1 MANQSASLSDRGR
14 RKNNE
19 DFAAFFEPADPGELK
34 DSGSLYIV
42 ADGVGGAAKGER
54 ASQFAAQKVL
64 YEYYQPENIDLE
76 PLERLRLI
84 LERANDEIYDY
95 ASQNNTR
102 MATTIVAAVVRAG
115 FLYVANVGD
124 SRAYLIRDGAAQQIN
139 RDHSIVGEMVEHG
152 EMTEADAMI
161 SKIKNR
167 ITRSLGGDPEV
178 TVEVY
183 PPLQLKT
190 GDKILLCSDGL
201 TRYALREDIA
211 KMTAQGTVEETA
223 QRLVEFANK
232 SGGADNVSVI
242 MTSYQDTS
250 IIEPINRIARP
261 KQVDLDTLD
270 TQPRERFVSKNKTRY
285 IQRPLISRLSKF
297 APWAIA
303 GFGLVILLCFGVIYI
318 WNPSPG
324 LPPRQTHEAGRKT
337 EVAQKAGTEVANA
350 TANALTSQALA
361 AEQQIVSL
369 TQIAVATASA
379 DAANQTATAVVV
391 NQASTAAIEM
401 CIVPDNPDK
410 MSTGDCPSI
419 IATNSCDED
428 LFVFKESGQLN
439 TGNYIQSNPR
449 IFLDP
454 VGDAVIDQNET
465 FKLTSI
471 VKPGI
476 WDGLAKFWLE
486 VLPPFGS
493 KTYLGKGWVLM
504 NSCIKFFQGTSSV
517 TLNTDTLLFETPIP
531 NP

>member
-1 MANQSASLSDRGR
+1 LANQSASLSDRGR

-19 DFAAFFEPADPGELK
+19 DFAAFFEPADPGELR

-102 MATTIVAAVVRAG
+102 MATTIIAAVVRAG

-183 PPLQLKT
+183 SPIQLKT

-250 IIEPINRIARP
+250 VIVPTVQIARP
-261 KQVDLDTLD
+261 KQVDLDTLV
-270 TQPRERFVSKNKTRY
+270 TQPGEEIK
-285 IQRPLISRLSKF
+285 IISRKRQSVN
-297 APWAIA
+297 AILFV
-303 GFGLVILLCFGVIYI
+303 GVIIVILVFGFIAI
-318 WNPSPG
+318 KSIINSLSTTQTSTATPETITPAPTSTPESIQATQAQPPSPIDTPKPPALQ
-324 LPPRQTHEAGRKT
+324 LPTNSPEGIPINITLP
-337 EVAQKAGTEVANA
+337 
-350 TANALTSQALA
+350 TANKLCLAEVKDNRPNLITVLTDFQLSYDSGTTYFKCVEYTKDSTLCNEKQKIEKNDAGNP
-361 AEQQIVSL
+361 IVSL
-369 TQIAVATASA
+369 
-379 DAANQTATAVVV
+379 
-391 NQASTAAIEM
+391 
-401 CIVPDNPDK
+401 
-410 MSTGDCPSI
+410 GDYI
-419 IATNSCDED
+419 I
-428 LFVFKESGQLN
+428 
-439 TGNYIQSNPR
+439 
-449 IFLDP
+449 
-454 VGDAVIDQNET
+454 
-465 FKLTSI
+465 
-471 VKPGI
+471 
-476 WDGLAKFWLE
+476 
-486 VLPPFGS
+486 
-493 KTYLGKGWVLM
+493 
-504 NSCIKFFQGTSSV
+504 
-517 TLNTDTLLFETPIP
+517 IP
-531 NP
+531 NITEESQCKNGGGIFVDDKIPK

>member
-19 DFAAFFEPADPGELK
+19 DFAAFFEPADPGELR

-183 PPLQLKT
+183 PPIQLKT

-250 IIEPINRIARP
+250 VIVPTVRIARP
-261 KQVDLDTLD
+261 KQVDMDTLV
-270 TQPRERFVSKNKTRY
+270 TQPGEIINNPIRKQKLSAVLVVILLIFSVGIVGALVTLGITALKQFNATQAPIPIMTQITPSPEPVITTSSAPALSPSEMSEPTPAPSQTLTPPTNT
-285 IQRPLISRLSKF
+285 PLIS
-297 APWAIA
+297 
-303 GFGLVILLCFGVIYI
+303 
-318 WNPSPG
+318 
-324 LPPRQTHEAGRKT
+324 
-337 EVAQKAGTEVANA
+337 
-350 TANALTSQALA
+350 
-361 AEQQIVSL
+361 
-369 TQIAVATASA
+369 
-379 DAANQTATAVVV
+379 
-391 NQASTAAIEM
+391 
-401 CIVPDNPDK
+401 
-410 MSTGDCPSI
+410 
-419 IATNSCDED
+419 IATLELGYSTIRANNSCDKRI
-428 LFVFKESGQLN
+428 FVFKTANGQDPINEAYIEPNEMFNLISVVKG
-439 TGNYIQSNPR
+439 TFNY
-449 IFLDP
+449 
-454 VGDAVIDQNET
+454 GGTT
-465 FKLTSI
+465 FE
-471 VKPGI
+471 G
-476 WDGLAKFWLE
+476 FWLE
-486 VLPPFGS
+486 TSGPFRADQ
-493 KTYLGKGWVLM
+493 YEIGWVFWW
-504 NSCIKFFQGTSSV
+504 NNCIKFFQGTSLV
-517 TLNTDTLLFETPIP
+517 ILNTDTLLFETPIP

>member
-1 MANQSASLSDRGR
+1 LANQSASLSDRGR

-19 DFAAFFEPADPGELK
+19 DFAAFFEPADPGELR

-102 MATTIVAAVVRAG
+102 MATTIIAAVVRAG

-183 PPLQLKT
+183 SPIQLKT

-223 QRLVEFANK
+223 QQLVEFANK

-250 IIEPINRIARP
+250 VIVPTVQIARP
-261 KQVDLDTLD
+261 KQVDLDTLV
-270 TQPRERFVSKNKTRY
+270 TQPGEEIKIISRKRQSVNAILFVGVIIVILVFGFIAIKSIINSLSTTQTSDAVPIPVETIPPTPTSNLLDVPTGISSSPTIPMAEETALPPVTPSEQAANTLAELCKTR
-285 IQRPLISRLSKF
+285 ICGRATSDVNIRR
-297 APWAIA
+297 
-303 GFGLVILLCFGVIYI
+303 
-318 WNPSPG
+318 SPEKRDG
-324 LPPRQTHEAGRKT
+324 NRIGGIHKT
-337 EVAQKAGTEVANA
+337 EQFIINGINKDGSWFNVTYI
-350 TANALTSQALA
+350 TS
-361 AEQQIVSL
+361 EETITGWVYSL
-369 TQIAVATASA
+369 YV
-379 DAANQTATAVVV
+379 
-391 NQASTAAIEM
+391 E
-401 CIVPDNPDK
+401 
-410 MSTGDCPSI
+410 
-419 IATNSCDED
+419 
-428 LFVFKESGQLN
+428 L
-439 TGNYIQSNPR
+439 
-449 IFLDP
+449 LDP
-454 VGDAVIDQNET
+454 MQKSNLKIID
-465 FKLTSI
+465 
-471 VKPGI
+471 
-476 WDGLAKFWLE
+476 
-486 VLPPFGS
+486 
-493 KTYLGKGWVLM
+493 
-504 NSCIKFFQGTSSV
+504 
-517 TLNTDTLLFETPIP
+517 
-531 NP
+531 